1 MRRLVPAALAL
12 TLLAVSACGYALAGR
27 ANNVPLYIKRIG
39 VPPFENQSTTPDLDR
54 VLADAVR
61 TELQSRGRYVIVQ
74 DATGVDA
81 VLTAVL
87 RPISTNVLALT
98 DTTRQAAKYSMT
110 VHASVEFKD
119 LTANSTKKILW
130 TNPAMLVTEEY
141 EATGTININDPS
153 AIFSQDSNALSRL
166 AKAFARS
173 VVSAALAGS

>member
-1 MRRLVPAALAL
+1 MRRLVPAALAIA
-12 TLLAVSACGYALAGR
+12 LLAVSACGYTLAGR
-27 ANNVPLYIKRIG
+27 ENNVPIHIKRIG

-54 VLADAVR
+54 VLAEAVR
-61 TELQSRGRYVIVQ
+61 TELQGRGRFVIVQ

-87 RPISTNVLALT
+87 QPIAINVLALT
-98 DTTRQAAKYSMT
+98 DQTRQAAKYSMT

-119 LTANSTKKILW
+119 VSVNPAKMLW
-130 TNPAMLVTEEY
+130 TNPSLRVTEEY
-141 EATGTININDPS
+141 EATGTIAINDPA

-173 VVSAALAGS
+173 VVSAALEGS